1 MSKKWQ
7 KRLKFLFPTP
17 SIILMGLLCVIIF
30 FTQSTV
36 ETANG
41 VRGTTVGE
49 KIIMIL
55 ICFIV
60 LVLPLDFILYILKKA
75 FNFYKNKSFFNNSL
89 KPDKVHHNNIGRF
102 RNYNSFTDSELEL
115 SKDASDSP
123 IISDGEI
130 ETECERKS
138 DLDMPPESCT
148 PQNGPEPNSDNDVPL
163 LSENKIEVP
172 PDKSYKDNNKIEE
185 DTEISPEKT
194 DKSLNHT
201 IIVDSYFK
209 VAGFLVIQKGKA
221 SIGMLQR
228 TFKIGFNRASKIIKQ
243 LTDAKVLM
251 PPEGIKPQ
259 KSLMSSD
266 EFENLLTNVELHYD
280 NPGVDTKKT
289 NVVYSN
295 VAKNPKSQRNNIRNL
310 NHYKNNY
317 GSLDAIEKAFYKD
330 ALSLM
335 LSIVKTD
342 AMIVNSTSNL
352 EEFIHHWDNVIKTLN
367 ILAEHEFTGFFTG
380 NLPTE
385 NLNTII
391 RNKTMTEISFI
402 RRAFTKDLSGGYEFP
417 EEYAKYLSFF
427 TDDAINFI
435 NTGIEPFHNEESE
448 YEEKTV
454 YGMDKNDFFDNM
466 SGLEFEKFCAE
477 LLQDNAFNNVQVT
490 QGSGDHGIDI
500 FAEKYDITYAIQCK
514 CYSGNVGN
522 SAIQQANA
530 GKQFYKKDIAVVLT
544 NRDFTQQAK
553 EEAEILGVKLWDRKK
568 LIELVRREL
577 SC

>member
-1 MSKKWQ
+1 
-7 KRLKFLFPTP
+7 
-17 SIILMGLLCVIIF
+17 MGLLCVIIF

-123 IISDGEI
+123 
-130 ETECERKS
+130 
-138 DLDMPPESCT
+138 
-148 PQNGPEPNSDNDVPL
+148 L

-185 DTEISPEKT
+185 DTEISQEKT